1 MIRVLNSTVAGV
13 GAIRADALPAC
24 SESDFDPLL
33 DLVGDARF
41 VLLGE
46 ATHGTHEFYAAR
58 AMLTRRLIEEKG
70 FCAVAVEADWPDA
83 CRVSRFIR
91 GLGDDRDA
99 DEALGD
105 FECFPAWMWRNAEVA
120 EFVSWLREHN
130 AELARDERVG
140 FFGLDMYS
148 LRGSMAAV
156 IDYLEKVDPEAASR
170 ARKRYARFDQFTTD
184 PHRQRHAAGLGIS
197 RSCEDEV
204 VAQLVDLLQSR
215 SRNLSRDGLP
225 AEDEQF
231 SAEQNA
237 RLVRNAEE
245 YYRRLYHGTTSSWNL
260 RDRHMFDTL
269 QAVSEH
275 LHRIWPRPKIVVW
288 EHNSHLGDARATSMA
303 DRGELNV
310 GQLVRQV
317 HRQDAVLIG
326 FTTFD
331 GTVAAA
337 TEWDGPLEIKRIR
350 PAHPESYE
358 AFFHE
363 AELPEFMLL
372 MREPGDAVDSL
383 VLPRLERAIGVIYRP
398 ETELVSHYFRASLP
412 AQFDA
417 VIHYDRTTA
426 IEPLDAEP
434 VERGEF
440 AETFP
445 TGL

>member
-1 MIRVLNSTVAGV
+1 
-13 GAIRADALPAC
+13 
-24 SESDFDPLL
+24 
-33 DLVGDARF
+33 
-41 VLLGE
+41 
-46 ATHGTHEFYAAR
+46 
-58 AMLTRRLIEEKG
+58 
-70 FCAVAVEADWPDA
+70 
-83 CRVSRFIR
+83 
-91 GLGDDRDA
+91 
-99 DEALGD
+99 
-105 FECFPAWMWRNAEVA
+105 
-120 EFVSWLREHN
+120 
-130 AELARDERVG
+130 
-140 FFGLDMYS
+140 
-148 LRGSMAAV
+148 
-156 IDYLEKVDPEAASR
+156 
-170 ARKRYARFDQFTTD
+170 
-184 PHRQRHAAGLGIS
+184 
-197 RSCEDEV
+197 
-204 VAQLVDLLQSR
+204 VDLLQSR